1 MIRAGVVG
9 VGAIGRHHARV
20 YNELD
25 GVELVAIADPIPER
39 VQAIASRFKV
49 AAYPDH
55 VALFEHE
62 RLDLVSVAVPT
73 ALHYA
78 VAGAALARGINVL
91 LEKPIAASQAEAEQI
106 IEQARSADLILSIG
120 HVERFNPAVIELK
133 KRLGSGELGQVFQM
147 HSRRLSPFPQ
157 YVRDV
162 GVVMDLAT
170 HELDIL
176 CHLLEREPETIFAR
190 TSRWLHPQYEDAV
203 FALLNFPGGL
213 VAMLE
218 ANWLTPSKLRELRV
232 TGQNGM
238 FLVDYLSQ
246 DLYFYENS
254 YRPSQWD
261 TLALFRG
268 MEEGNVVKVRLA
280 KVEPLRAELA
290 SFVDAV
296 REHHAPGVS
305 GEDGLKALRLAELLI
320 SSGMS
325 GRALRTTDALALD
338 TYPSP

>member
-9 VGAIGRHHARV
+9 VGTMGRHHARV

-39 VQAIASRFKV
+39 ARAVANRFKV

-62 RLDLVSVAVPT
+62 KLDLVSIAVPT
-73 ALHYA
+73 ALHFT
-78 VAGAALARGINVL
+78 VADAALARRINVL
-91 LEKPIAASQAEAEQI
+91 LEKPIAATQLEARHI
-106 IEQARSADLILSIG
+106 IERAHSSNLVLSIG

-133 KRLGSGELGQVFQM
+133 KRLGSGELGQVFQI

-162 GVVMDLAT
+162 GVVLDLAT

-176 CHLLEREPETIFAR
+176 CYLLESEPETIFAK

-203 FALLNFPGGL
+203 FAVLNFPGGP

-232 TGQNGM
+232 TCQKGM

-254 YRPSQWD
+254 YHPSQWD

-268 MEEGNVVKVRLA
+268 MEEGNVVKVRLT
-280 KVEPLRAELA
+280 KVEPLYAELA

-296 REHHAPGVS
+296 REHRAPLVS
-305 GEDGLKALRLAELLI
+305 GQDGLNALRLAELLI

-325 GRALRTTDALALD
+325 GHTIHVTNA
-338 TYPSP
+338 S